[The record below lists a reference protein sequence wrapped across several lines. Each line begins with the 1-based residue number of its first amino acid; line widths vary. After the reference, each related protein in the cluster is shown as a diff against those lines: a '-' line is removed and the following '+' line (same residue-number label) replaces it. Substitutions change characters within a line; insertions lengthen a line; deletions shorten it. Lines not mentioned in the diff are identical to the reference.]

1 LTFKRKRDL
10 IRHIFSYIMMVAQRG
25 ISSLSTR
32 SSHIFPLWQF
42 ICQDIPLYIH
52 TLMLCFHDLWGLHRH
67 NDFDTVQTVGYII
80 SPNPN
85 PTLKPTYSMNCDL

>member
-1 LTFKRKRDL
+1 MEQETSFITFS
-10 IRHIFSYIMMVAQRG
+10 HMMVAQRR
-25 ISSLSTR
+25 ISSLYVSTR

-42 ICQDIPLYIH
+42 ICEDIPLFYRPLY
-52 TLMLCFHDLWGLHRH
+52 TF
-67 NDFDTVQTVGYII
+67 FDTVQTVGYIL